1 MVWSSV
7 PMLFHVGIMYTF
19 GPSILTQ
26 QNMALPTDIQ
36 LNLPSYAYRL
46 SPDGRRIFDP
56 VRKRYVALTP
66 EEWVRQHLVNFL
78 VHHRGV
84 PAGLMQVE
92 ASLRLNGLS
101 QRADVVVF
109 DRQVQPLL
117 VAECKAPGVAL
128 SEGVLR
134 QAYRYNMRFCAAHI
148 LISNGLHHVCLRIDR
163 STGAAQQIDDVP
175 CYGAM

>member
-1 MVWSSV
+1 
-7 PMLFHVGIMYTF
+7 
-19 GPSILTQ
+19 
-26 QNMALPTDIQ
+26 MASPTDIQ
-36 LNLPSYAYRL
+36 LNLPSFAHRL
-46 SPDGRRIFDP
+46 SPDGQRIFDP

-66 EEWVRQHLVNFL
+66 EEWVRQHLTNFL

-109 DRQVQPLL
+109 DRQAQPLL

-134 QAYRYNMRFCAAHI
+134 QAFRYNIQFRAAYI
-148 LISNGLHHVCLRIDR
+148 LITNGLHYVCLRIDR
-163 STGAAQQIDDVP
+163 STGAAQQTDDVP
-175 CYGAM
+175 HYGDM